1 MKKKTKQ
8 IQSLLVRVL
17 LCFLPIAWIS
27 ALFTPLTVHASAIFT
42 SLFYETTRI
51 ANSLIINQTTFSI
64 IEACVASFAYY
75 FLWVLILL
83 TKDITTKQR
92 IKLLG
97 FCWTSLLAVNVL
109 RIVGLIV
116 IAQEIGWQAFHA
128 VHMVL
133 WKFVSGI
140 FVAVIWIVAVKK
152 YNIHSIPV
160 YDDLMWLVKRS
171 YLVRKKS

>member
-27 ALFTPLTVHASAIFT
+27 VLFTPLTVHASAILT
-42 SLFYETTRI
+42 SLFYDTTHI
-51 ANSLIINQTTFSI
+51 ANSLIINQTTFAI

-75 FLWVLILL
+75 FLWLLVFL
-83 TKDITTKQR
+83 TKDLTVKQR
-92 IKLLG
+92 IKILG
-97 FCWTSLLAVNVL
+97 FCWASLFAVNVL

-116 IAQEIGWQAFHA
+116 IAQEMGWQAFHA

-140 FVAVIWIVAVKK
+140 FVAIIWIVAVKK

-160 YDDLMWLVKRS
+160 YDDLMWLVKKS
-171 YLVRKKS
+171 YFAKRR